1 MFCYIYLRVIQGKS
15 VLVVFWS
22 WVVVSDIYY
31 IFLTIIIVRY
41 SLNLI
46 FYFFLG
52 HGLPAIAAMIQGY
65 SPSVFLDFNDYVRIN
80 MERLLCCIWNTGI
93 VYKFFISNCA
103 L

>member
-1 MFCYIYLRVIQGKS
+1 M
-15 VLVVFWS
+15 
-22 WVVVSDIYY
+22 VSDIYY

-41 SLNLI
+41 SLNII

-80 MERLLCCIWNTGI
+80 MERLLCCIIRNTGI
-93 VYKFFISNCA
+93 VYKFLSPTAHCR
-103 L
+103 LLHLPLGLPLC